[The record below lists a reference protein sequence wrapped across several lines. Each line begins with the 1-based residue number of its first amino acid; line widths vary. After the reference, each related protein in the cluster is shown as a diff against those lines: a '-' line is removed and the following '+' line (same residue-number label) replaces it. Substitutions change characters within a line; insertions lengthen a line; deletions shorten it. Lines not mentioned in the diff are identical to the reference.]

1 MNTLKSQSVEKR
13 QGICK
18 FFANDS
24 TEVVRSSKL
33 YMLNQVIILYQLTHS
48 LISLY
53 KQRTENLS
61 KLENAKVVRATPE
74 LDASAN
80 VDYGVGS

>member
-1 MNTLKSQSVEKR
+1 
-13 QGICK
+13 
-18 FFANDS
+18 
-24 TEVVRSSKL
+24 
-33 YMLNQVIILYQLTHS
+33 MLNQVIILYQLTHS